1 MSRKLVD
8 YLKQDGIITVFD
20 VDGVLAPYEY
30 GDLKH
35 CVSDEEW
42 LNGFSNPDDNLYSK
56 MRGLPFLQKFIAN
69 KNINDVYICSQADD
83 YESVAKIK
91 FVTDNYNVK
100 RENIYLVKD
109 KNMKVDILNEIRDM
123 RNISESKIAIV
134 EDTVKTLDA
143 IAKDHGYVTVHISSF
158 FDFEE

>member
-42 LNGFSNPDDNLYSK
+42 LNGFTDPDNNLYSK
-56 MRGLPFLQKFIAN
+56 INGLPYLQKFIEN
-69 KNINDVYICSQADD
+69 KNIDDVYVCSQADE

-100 RENIYLVKD
+100 RENIHLVKD
-109 KNMKVDILNEIRDM
+109 KNMKVNVLNMIRDAKNIPENEI
-123 RNISESKIAIV
+123 AII

-143 IAKDHGYVTVHISSF
+143 IAKEHNYVTVHVSSL
-158 FDFEE
+158 FDF

>member
-42 LNGFSNPDDNLYSK
+42 LNGFSDPDNNLYSK
-56 MRGLPFLQKFIAN
+56 MRGLPFLHDFIKN
-69 KNINDVYICSQADD
+69 KNIDDVYVCSQADE

-100 RENIYLVKD
+100 RENIHLVKD
-109 KNMKVDILNEIRDM
+109 KSMKVNILNMIRDAK
-123 RNISESKIAIV
+123 NIPENEIAII

-143 IAKDHGYVTVHISSF
+143 IAKEHNYVTVHVSSL
-158 FDFEE
+158 FDF

>member
-1 MSRKLVD
+1 MSKKLVD
-8 YLKQDGIITVFD
+8 YLKQDGVITVFD

-42 LNGFSNPDDNLYSK
+42 LNGFSDSDNNLYSK
-56 MRGLPFLQKFIAN
+56 MRGLPFLHDFIKN
-69 KNINDVYICSQADD
+69 KNIDDVYVCSQSDD
-83 YESVAKIK
+83 YESVTKIK
-91 FVTDNYNVK
+91 FVTDNYNIK

-109 KNMKVDILNEIRDM
+109 KSMKVDVLNEIRDM
-123 RNISESKIAIV
+123 RDIPENKIAII
-134 EDTVKTLDA
+134 EDTIKTLDA
-143 IAKDHGYVTVHISSF
+143 IAEKHNYVTVYISSF

>member
-1 MSRKLVD
+1 MSKKLVD

-30 GDLKH
+30 GNLKH

-42 LNGFSNPDDNLYSK
+42 LNGFNDPDNNLYSK
-56 MRGLPFLQKFIAN
+56 MKGLPFLQKFIAN
-69 KNINDVYICSQADD
+69 KNIDDVYVCSQADD
-83 YESVAKIK
+83 YESDAKIK
-91 FVTDNYNVK
+91 FVMNNYNVK
-100 RENIYLVKD
+100 RENIFLVKE
-109 KNMKVDILNEIRDM
+109 KNMKVNILNMIRDAK
-123 RNISESKIAIV
+123 NIPENKIAMI

-143 IAKDHGYVTVHISSF
+143 IAEKHDYITVHISSF

>member
-8 YLKQDGIITVFD
+8 YLQQDGVITLFD

-42 LNGFSNPDDNLYSK
+42 LNGFSDPDDNLYSK

-69 KNINDVYICSQADD
+69 KNIDDVYVCSQADD

-100 RENIYLVKD
+100 RASCI
-109 KNMKVDILNEIRDM
+109 IQI
-123 RNISESKIAIV
+123 
-134 EDTVKTLDA
+134 
-143 IAKDHGYVTVHISSF
+143 
-158 FDFEE
+158 

>member
-42 LNGFSNPDDNLYSK
+42 LNGFTDPDNNLYSK
-56 MRGLPFLQKFIAN
+56 INGLPYLQKFIEN
-69 KNINDVYICSQADD
+69 KNIDDVYVCSQADE

-91 FVTDNYNVK
+91 FVTNNYNVK
-100 RENIYLVKD
+100 RENIHLVKD
-109 KNMKVDILNEIRDM
+109 KNMKVNVLNMIRDAKNIPENEI
-123 RNISESKIAIV
+123 AII

-143 IAKDHGYVTVHISSF
+143 IAKEHNYVTVHVSSL
-158 FDFEE
+158 FDF